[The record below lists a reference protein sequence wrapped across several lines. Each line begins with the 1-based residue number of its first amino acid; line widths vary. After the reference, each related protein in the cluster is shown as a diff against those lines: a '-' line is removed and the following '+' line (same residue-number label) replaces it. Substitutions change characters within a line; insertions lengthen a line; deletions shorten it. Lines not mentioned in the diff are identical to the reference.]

1 MLVGDA
7 LSYFREGLDIKQK
20 DFICNEVT
28 QSYYSRIENNEND
41 ITVLRLLNIL
51 KKNNITVN
59 EFFYLVN
66 EDEDDFIKIYR
77 QVKVAY
83 YNEKPLE
90 LKHIINKLPEE
101 DYMFKISTLLLKKIL
116 KECIS
121 DKEKEEIINYLTDI
135 NRWSEYHILIF
146 LLGTKIFNVHELLF
160 LFGFFS
166 KNVYKAK
173 SYKIYEKDIL
183 LSLLNIIEVCLIEKR
198 IDEAQYFLNIVPQTM
213 TEPFYLF
220 EKVLMNF
227 YESLILFT
235 KGVDKISNYKE
246 CINTLDI
253 FEKNNIDHIPNILKN
268 LLSLYNIKL
277 S

>member
-101 DYMFKISTLLLKKIL
+101 DYMF
-116 KECIS
+116 
-121 DKEKEEIINYLTDI
+121 
-135 NRWSEYHILIF
+135 
-146 LLGTKIFNVHELLF
+146 
-160 LFGFFS
+160 
-166 KNVYKAK
+166 
-173 SYKIYEKDIL
+173 
-183 LSLLNIIEVCLIEKR
+183 
-198 IDEAQYFLNIVPQTM
+198 
-213 TEPFYLF
+213 
-220 EKVLMNF
+220 
-227 YESLILFT
+227 
-235 KGVDKISNYKE
+235 
-246 CINTLDI
+246 
-253 FEKNNIDHIPNILKN
+253 
-268 LLSLYNIKL
+268 
-277 S
+277 